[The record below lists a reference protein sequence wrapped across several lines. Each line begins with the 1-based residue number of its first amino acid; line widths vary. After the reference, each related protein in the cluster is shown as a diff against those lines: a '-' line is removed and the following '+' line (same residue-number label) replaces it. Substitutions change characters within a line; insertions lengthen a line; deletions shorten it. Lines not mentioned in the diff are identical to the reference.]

1 MQLILNTLFPKG
13 LTSHQDDIVLIGDD
27 GCDDDVKVILPNMP
41 SDIPVVKPEFQTHK
55 K

>member
-13 LTSHQDDIVLIGDD
+13 LTSPQDDIVLIGDD
-27 GCDDDVKVILPNMP
+27 GCDDDVKVILPYMP
-41 SDIPVVKPEFQTHK
+41 SDSPVVKPEFETHK